1 MDKTKIRE
9 ELELIEVIM
18 LGYPQCPARDDV
30 LRGLKVI
37 RREVFEDRMPRDEPY
52 KPADVKIFELHT
64 GLNDVCR
71 YTLAELKTMTTPH
84 EWNIA
89 DQLIIGGTF
98 TDGDGDW
105 WRRVA

>member
-18 LGYPQCPARDDV
+18 LGYPQCSARDDV

-37 RREVFEDRMPRDEPY
+37 RREVFENVMPRTE
-52 KPADVKIFELHT
+52 PADVKIFELHT
-64 GLNDVCR
+64 GVYDVAR
-71 YTLAELKTMTTPH
+71 YTLAELKTMTSPH

-105 WRRVA
+105 WRRIA

>member
-18 LGYPQCPARDDV
+18 LGYQKCPARDDV

-37 RREVFEDRMPRDEPY
+37 RREVLEGKTPRAEP
-52 KPADVKIFELHT
+52 AGVKIFELHT
-64 GLNDVCR
+64 GVYDVAR
-71 YTLAELKTMTTPH
+71 FTLAELKTMTSPH

-105 WRRVA
+105 WRRIA